1 MTARNLDRAVTGRR
15 LDREILRLAIPALG
29 TLAADPIV
37 SLVDTA
43 FVGQLGKTP
52 LAALGVSVAV
62 FSIAFFLFN
71 FLAYGT
77 TPLIAGAVARG
88 ESDQAGRLTVGALT
102 LGAGIGLVTAL
113 VLGLLA
119 EPVLRLMGAESR
131 LLDDATLYLRLRV
144 IGMPAVLLATVS
156 HGVFRGYQDTK
167 TPMFVTGSIS
177 LFNLVLDPLLIF
189 GLGWGLAGAAWATTI
204 AQWLG
209 ALIFIALFWVRR
221 EQFSLQKRWP
231 GMAALRPLLGAG
243 RALVIRSG
251 ALLGAFTLATA
262 VATRQGEEVVAA
274 HQVAVQLWIF
284 LALVID
290 ALAIA
295 GQALVGLHFASNR
308 KLARAY
314 ARRLLGWGAVG
325 GCLLAGIMAS
335 GWSFLPGIFSND
347 PVVVAEVSGVYV
359 FIVAMQPLNAL
370 VFTWDGIAIG
380 ASRFGFLAATTVL
393 AAAATAVVLA
403 AVQMR
408 GWGLRGVWWALVAMM
423 AVRFLTLA
431 WWHFFGP
438 LGSARGPSRE
448 SPATT

>member
-1 MTARNLDRAVTGRR
+1 VTASR
-15 LDREILRLAIPALG
+15 LDRDILRLAVPALG

-62 FSIAFFLFN
+62 FSVAFFLFN

-88 ESDQAGRLTVGALT
+88 DGDHAGRITLGALT
-102 LGAGIGLVTAL
+102 LGIGVGLVAA
-113 VLGLLA
+113 VLLGWFA
-119 EPVLRLMGAESR
+119 DPVLRLMGAEAE
-131 LLDDATLYLRLRV
+131 LLDESAIYLRIRV
-144 IGMPAVLLATVS
+144 LGMPAVLLATVA

-189 GLGWGLAGAAWATTI
+189 GFDWGLAGAAWATTI

-209 ALIFIALFWVRR
+209 ALIFVALFWTRR
-221 EQFSLQKRWP
+221 RRFSLRAQWP

-274 HQVAVQLWIF
+274 HQVAFQLWIF

-295 GQALVGLHFASNR
+295 GQALVGLHFGADR

-314 ARRLLGWGAVG
+314 AHRLLGWGIIG
-325 GCLLAGIMAS
+325 GLILAGIMAS
-335 GWSFLPGIFSND
+335 GWSVLPDLFTND
-347 PVVVAEVSGVYV
+347 AVVVAEVAGVYA
-359 FIVAMQPLNAL
+359 FIVAMQPLNAV
-370 VFTWDGIAIG
+370 VFVWDGIAIG
-380 ASRFGFLAATTVL
+380 ASRFGFLAWSTV
-393 AAAATAVVLA
+393 AAAVFTAVVLA
-403 AVQMR
+403 VVQLQ
-408 GWGLRGVWWALVAMM
+408 GWGLQGVWWALAVMM
-423 AVRFLTLA
+423 VIRFLALA
-431 WWHFFGP
+431 WWHVVGP
-438 LGSARGPSRE
+438 LGSAQDPSRE
-448 SPATT
+448 SPAAA

>member
-1 MTARNLDRAVTGRR
+1 MKGRG
-15 LDREILRLAIPALG
+15 LDREIFRLAVPALG

-52 LAALGVSVAV
+52 LGALGVSVAV

-77 TPLIAGAVARG
+77 TPLIAGAVARDDRR
-88 ESDQAGRLTVGALT
+88 EAGRLTMGALA
-102 LGAGIGLVTAL
+102 LGAVIGVGTMLML
-113 VLGLLA
+113 ELLA
-119 EPVLRLMGAESR
+119 QPILRIMGADAE
-131 LLDDATLYLRLRV
+131 LLSDATLYLRIRV
-144 IGMPAVLLATVS
+144 LGLPAVLLATVA

-167 TPMFVTGSIS
+167 TPMWVTGSIS
-177 LFNLVLDPLLIF
+177 VFNLILDPILIF
-189 GLGWGLAGAAWATTI
+189 GVGWGLAGAAWATTI

-209 ALIFIALFWVRR
+209 ALIFVTLFWRR
-221 EQFSLQKRWP
+221 RIEFSLHLERP
-231 GMAALRPLLGAG
+231 RRDALQPLLGAG

-262 VATRQGEEVVAA
+262 VATRQGDEVVAA

-295 GQALVGLHFASNR
+295 GQALIGLHFGSDR
-308 KLARAY
+308 TLARAY
-314 ARRLLGWGAVG
+314 ARRLLAWGMAG
-325 GCLLAGIMAS
+325 GLVLAGVMAA
-335 GWSFLPGIFSND
+335 GWSWLPGVFSSD
-347 PVVVAEVSGVYV
+347 ADVVAQVESVYP
-359 FIVAMQPLNAL
+359 FIIAMQPLNAI
-370 VFTWDGIAIG
+370 VFVWDGIAIG

-393 AAAATAVVLA
+393 AAGATAVVLV
-403 AVQMR
+403 AVQL
-408 GWGLRGVWWALVAMM
+408 WDLGLTGVWWALVAMM

-431 WWHFFGP
+431 WWHVSGP
-438 LGSARGPSRE
+438 LGGRDPSRA
-448 SPATT
+448 SRAAA